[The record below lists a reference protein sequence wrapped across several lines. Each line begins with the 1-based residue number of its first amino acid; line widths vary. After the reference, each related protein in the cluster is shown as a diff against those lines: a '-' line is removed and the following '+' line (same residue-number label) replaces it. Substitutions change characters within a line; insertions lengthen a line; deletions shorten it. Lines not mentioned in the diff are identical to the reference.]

1 MITREQVPRIIRAL
15 PRTPRTLKI
24 TATLF
29 AIAAASLALLPGCAS
44 SPQTTATGPGM
55 HAESFTGTV
64 TRTVSAQ
71 YLISLPEGYGAAD
84 QKWPL
89 VLFLHGVGERG
100 SDLELVK
107 KHGPPRLIA
116 EGKTFPFIMVAP
128 QCPEGQWWSED
139 VLAALLNKIE
149 NDYNVDK
156 SREYVTGLSMGGFGT
171 WRLAMFNP
179 NRFAAI
185 MPICGGGDEKLIC
198 AIKNVPA
205 WAFHGAKDPVV
216 PLSESQKL
224 VDALKACGGDP
235 KLTVYPEAGHDSW
248 TETYN
253 NPEVYT
259 WLLSH
264 SLKR

>member
-1 MITREQVPRIIRAL
+1 MITREQVPAIVRPLA
-15 PRTPRTLKI
+15 RTSTTLTN
-24 TATLF
+24 TAGVCTI
-29 AIAAASLALLPGCAS
+29 AIVSLALLPGCAS
-44 SPQTTATGPGM
+44 SPHTTATGPGM
-55 HAESFTGTV
+55 HAETFTGTV
-64 TRTVSAQ
+64 SRTVSAQ
-71 YLISLPEGYGAAD
+71 YLISLPEGYGTVD

-89 VLFLHGVGERG
+89 VLFLHGAGERG
-100 SDLELVK
+100 ADLELVK

-139 VLAALLNKIE
+139 VLIALLDKIE
-149 NDYNVDK
+149 SDYSVDR
-156 SREYVTGLSMGGFGT
+156 SREYLTGLSMGGFGT
-171 WRLAMFNP
+171 WRLAMLNP
-179 NRFAAI
+179 DRFAAI
-185 MPICGGGDEKLIC
+185 MPVCGGGDEKLIC

-216 PLSESQKL
+216 PLSESQKI

-264 SLKR
+264 SLKH